1 MGKSKIIWLAVLLS
15 AGAGLGP
22 ACRPQVA
29 PLPSPSPSLAV
40 VPAREL
46 LEGFLQR
53 APVTAVDKS
62 LELGR
67 SGAWLVTLND
77 GKKKHKA
84 LFKSVRRPRPTLMP
98 DSYAYELAAY
108 ELDRILGLGL
118 VPVMVERQLD
128 GRTGSLQVFLE
139 GVETEKS
146 RLRKNLQ
153 PPDLQAYQDQL
164 EDITLLENLTCTPR
178 QDLGDILIQTD
189 TWKVWR
195 VDFAEAF
202 MPSTELLPERLIR
215 RASRRFIAAL
225 RGWDETQVR
234 RRLARYLNTA
244 ELEAL
249 ITRRHLILE
258 EIDRLIREKGEAA
271 VLFSP

>member
-1 MGKSKIIWLAVLLS
+1 MNKIENLGLAALLL
-15 AGAGLGP
+15 AGIALGL
-22 ACRPQVA
+22 ACRPQTTPA
-29 PLPSPSPSLAV
+29 PPSPG
-40 VPAREL
+40 EL
-46 LEGFLQR
+46 LERFLLK
-53 APVTAVDKS
+53 APVVAVDKS
-62 LELGR
+62 LQLGR
-67 SGAWLVTLND
+67 MSAWLVTLSD
-77 GKKKHKA
+77 GKTTRQA
-84 LFKSVRRPRPTLMP
+84 FFKSVRRPRPALMP
-98 DSYAYELAAY
+98 DSYTYELAVY
-108 ELDRILGLGL
+108 ELDKLLGLGL
-118 VPVMVERQLD
+118 VPATVERQLD

-164 EDITLLENLTCTPR
+164 EDINLLENLTCTPR

-195 VDFAEAF
+195 VDFSEAF
-202 MPSTELLPERLIR
+202 MPATELLPERLIR
-215 RASRRFIAAL
+215 RASRRFTSAL
-225 RGWDETQVR
+225 RGWDEAQVR
-234 RRLARYLNTA
+234 RKLARYLNMA

>member
-1 MGKSKIIWLAVLLS
+1 MDKSKIIWLAVLLS
-15 AGAGLGP
+15 AGAGLDA
-22 ACRPQVA
+22 ACRRQVA
-29 PLPSPSPSLAV
+29 PLPSPSLVV

-46 LEGFLQR
+46 LERFLQK
-53 APVTAVDKS
+53 ATVTAVDKS
-62 LELGR
+62 LEMGR

-77 GKKKHKA
+77 GEKKQRA

-98 DSYAYELAAY
+98 DSYTYELAAS
-108 ELDRILGLGL
+108 ELDRLLGLSL
-118 VPVMVERQLD
+118 VPVTVERQLD

-164 EDITLLENLTCTPR
+164 EDIALLENLTCTPR

-202 MPSTELLPERLIR
+202 MPARELQPERLIR
-215 RASRRFIAAL
+215 RASRRFVKAL
-225 RGWDETQVR
+225 RNMDEALAR
-234 RRLARYLNTA
+234 RRLARYLNA
-244 ELEAL
+244 SEMEAL
-249 ITRRHLILE
+249 FKRRQLILD
-258 EIDRLIREKGEAA
+258 EIDRLIKEKGEAA

>member
-1 MGKSKIIWLAVLLS
+1 MDKSKIIGLAVLLM
-15 AGAGLGP
+15 AGAALSP
-22 ACRPQVA
+22 ACRRQVA
-29 PLPSPSPSLAV
+29 PLPSPSLAV

-46 LEGFLQR
+46 LERFLQR
-53 APVTAVDKS
+53 APVAAVDKS

-67 SGAWLVTLND
+67 SGAWMVTLND
-77 GKKKHKA
+77 GEKKQRA
-84 LFKSVRRPRPTLMP
+84 FFKSVRRPRPTLMP
-98 DSYAYELAAY
+98 DSYTYELAAY
-108 ELDRILGLGL
+108 ELDSLLGLGL
-118 VPVMVERQLD
+118 VPVTIERQLD

-189 TWKVWR
+189 TWKAWR

-215 RASRRFIAAL
+215 RASRRFTSAL
-225 RGWDETQVR
+225 RGWDEKQVR
-234 RRLARYLNTA
+234 KRLARHLNTA

-249 ITRRHLILE
+249 ITRRHLILQ